1 MPNEQRKTVS
11 PRIARMLREL
21 EGPPSAI
28 PLRVARD
35 DRRTAP
41 LTGDPP
47 RGLIPTA

>member
-21 EGPPSAI
+21 EGPPSPI

-35 DRRTAP
+35 DRHSTPRTA
-41 LTGDPP
+41 DPG
-47 RGLIPTA
+47 RGLIPAA